1 MYYNK
6 VPVYAEE
13 TLLTNDGENVLD
25 NMVCLYVFLFNM
37 LLIKYTCHNHVI
49 TEVLVHL
56 KLS

>member
-37 LLIKYTCHNHVI
+37 LLIKYT
-49 TEVLVHL
+49 
-56 KLS
+56 